1 MEGLRA
7 VKVGEVEVH
16 VPEGSVAGELLLGLV
31 RNSQQPFEIQVVGA
45 DVQPAAWV
53 LPFTAR
59 AVRIDLDAVSLRVVE
74 VKRLADE
81 VVGGAGERQALLE
94 RSPEE
99 TAQLLFSWQE
109 DGEVEETGGVPG
121 PPAPPPQGPLAEHGR
136 APGAQPGGGRAALRS
151 ALAHTPL
158 TN

>member
-81 VVGGAGERQALLE
+81 VVGGAGERPALLHP
-94 RSPEE
+94 SPQE
-99 TAQLLFSWQE
+99 TPHLPSSSQQDA
-109 DGEVEETGGVPG
+109 D
-121 PPAPPPQGPLAEHGR
+121 
-136 APGAQPGGGRAALRS
+136 
-151 ALAHTPL
+151 
-158 TN
+158 